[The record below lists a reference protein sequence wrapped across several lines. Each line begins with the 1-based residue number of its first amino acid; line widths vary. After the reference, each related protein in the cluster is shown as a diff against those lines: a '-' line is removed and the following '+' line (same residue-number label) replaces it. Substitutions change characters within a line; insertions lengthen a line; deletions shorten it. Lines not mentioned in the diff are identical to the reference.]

1 METIYSFWS
10 GLRGRYIVYRDGM
23 LLQGDYRAVEDVLSD
38 YPQAIVV

>member
-23 LLQGDYRAVEDVLSD
+23 LLQGDYRTEGDVLSD
-38 YPQAIVV
+38 YPNAVIV